1 VTVAGAI
8 LLVVAMALVFPPLVF
23 GGGLVLSALFG
34 HLLSTDGSTDGG
46 TDGGTE
52 QAGEQPVGQPGD

>member
-1 VTVAGAI
+1 VTVAGVI

-34 HLLSTDGSTDGG
+34 QLLSTDGG

-52 QAGEQPVGQPGD
+52 QAVEQPVGQPGD